1 VNTAALQP
9 GAVIECDV
17 RGLVFAA
24 PVTGKPAAG
33 VVDVDPPK
41 GITYR
46 RLRARQVRR
55 VLEPA
60 PTASPQLQ
68 LDGGS

>member
-1 VNTAALQP
+1 MNTAVLDP
-9 GAVIECDV
+9 GDLVECDV
-17 RGLVFAA
+17 RGLVFKA

-33 VVDVDPPK
+33 VVDVDPPE

-55 VLEPA
+55 RIKA
-60 PTASPQLQ
+60 PP
-68 LDGGS
+68 GGSQLRLGGGS